1 MTKAVYVGVA
11 GKARKVK
18 KGYIGVGGKARK
30 IKKAYVGVGGVARP
44 FWGGGELAYYGEV
57 TPLSQARSRAGA
69 TSVGNYAI
77 FAGGGTS
84 LTSGLPNVDAYNGS
98 LVRSTP
104 ASLSDYANYPAATTV
119 GNYAIFAGGFVHKTA
134 GNVTPYKTVT
144 AYNASLTKSTATSMD
159 ATTGYQAAATVGN
172 YALIGGGVKY
182 AWSWSI
188 VSTMYS
194 YNSSLTKGTP
204 AALTTARADAAA
216 ASVGNYAVF
225 AGGTVSKD
233 AYGRPWVSSTFDM
246 TTAVEAYDSSLTK
259 TAVTS
264 LDSYATGMAATSVG
278 NYVLFGGGDRLQS
291 SETIDAYDS
300 SLTKVYPKSDL
311 SRNQYKATATTIGGF
326 AIFAV
331 GNKVV
336 EAYDE
341 SLTKSIPAELP
352 YNCYY
357 GASASVGNYALFAI
371 GDSSGGA
378 GSLNRN
384 YVCAYTAG

>member
-1 MTKAVYVGVA
+1 MTKAVYVGVG

-18 KGYIGVGGKARK
+18 KGYIGVDGKARK
-30 IKKAYVGVGGVARP
+30 IKKAYVGVGGKARP

-77 FAGGGTS
+77 FAGGGAS

-104 ASLSDYANYPAATTV
+104 ASLSDYANSPAATTV
-119 GNYAIFAGGFVHKTA
+119 GNYAIFAGGFVHGSS

-159 ATTGYQAAATVGN
+159 AATGYQAAATVGN

-204 AALTTARADAAA
+204 AALTMARADAAA

-233 AYGRPWVSSTFDM
+233 THGRPSVSTTNNM
-246 TTAVEAYDSSLTK
+246 TKTVEAYDSSLTK
-259 TAVTS
+259 IEVTR
-264 LDSYATGMAATSVG
+264 LDSYATEMAATSVG
-278 NYVLFGGGDRLQS
+278 NYVLFGAGNRLS
-291 SETIDAYDS
+291 SPETLDVYDS
-300 SLTKVYPKSDL
+300 SLTKIIPSKIL
-311 SRNQYKATATTIGGF
+311 SRNQPGSYATTINGF
-326 AIFAV
+326 AIFCTGAF
-331 GNKVV
+331 NL
-336 EAYDE
+336 EAFDE
-341 SLTKSIPAELP
+341 SLTKFVLSELP
-352 YNCYY
+352 AASSY
-357 GASASVGNYALFAI
+357 GAAETVGDYALFSVGNNLDLVY
-371 GDSSGGA
+371 
-378 GSLNRN
+378 
-384 YVCAYTAG
+384 AYTA